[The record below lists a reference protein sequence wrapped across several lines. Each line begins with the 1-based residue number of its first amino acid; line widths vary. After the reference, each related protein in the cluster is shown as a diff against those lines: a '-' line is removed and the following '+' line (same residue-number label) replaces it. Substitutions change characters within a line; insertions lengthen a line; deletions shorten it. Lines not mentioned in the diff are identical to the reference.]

1 MDSSSSSG
9 TYSNS
14 RGRLSRPSRRRR
26 LALSLSQKDTLQ
38 ALFQQNPYPGIT
50 TREWLARELDIPE
63 SRIQVWFQNQR
74 RRRVKQS
81 RLLSENAFKG
91 GQSQPLRPPPPEAL
105 TRGSM
110 GREARRKR
118 TFISPSQTRVLVQA
132 FERDRFPS
140 IAAREE
146 LAHQTGIPEPRIQIW
161 FQNRRAR
168 HPKQSAS
175 GPVNALAK
183 GPDATSAVTAL
194 SDQNTL
200 PTVHRSSHRY
210 PPSHAPDSMQ
220 SFAAAT
226 PVFSPSFLVPE
237 ASYGCC
243 VGQPLMFIMLQ
254 PSLAALQRCQN
265 PQPLL
270 ATVPW
275 GERSH
280 ALIASGQPAQGAI
293 WPPAPPETHFWQQQA
308 SSGEETSPQL
318 EQQPQRSAL
327 TGSSSLLDELLSDVD
342 ILDKAGPF
350 LNVDTEEEELAA
362 TLEAPLSEEEFNAL
376 LDILPGSPVP
386 QV

>member
-9 TYSNS
+9 TYSS
-14 RGRLSRPSRRRR
+14 STGRLSRPSRRRR
-26 LALSLSQKDTLQ
+26 LVLRLSQKDTLQ

-50 TREWLARELDIPE
+50 TRERLARELGIPE

-74 RRRVKQS
+74 RRRLKQS

-91 GQSQPLRPPPPEAL
+91 GQSQPLRPPPPQAL
-105 TRGSM
+105 TRESL

-175 GPVNALAK
+175 GPVNALAE

-194 SDQNTL
+194 SDQSPP
-200 PTVHRSSHRY
+200 PTVHSSSHRY
-210 PPSHAPDSMQ
+210 PPSHAPESTQ
-220 SFAAAT
+220 SFAAAN
-226 PVFSPSFLVPE
+226 PVFSPTFLLPG
-237 ASYGCC
+237 AAPGCC
-243 VGQPLMFIMLQ
+243 VGHPLMFIVVQ
-254 PSLAALQRCQN
+254 PSLAALQGCQN
-265 PQPLL
+265 PQPLP

-275 GERSH
+275 GEGTH
-280 ALIASGQPAQGAI
+280 AVIASGQPAQGAI
-293 WPPAPPETHFWQQQA
+293 VPPAPPETHFWPQQPT
-308 SSGEETSPQL
+308 SSEETSPQL
-318 EQQPQRSAL
+318 EQQPQHSAL
-327 TGSSSLLDELLSDVD
+327 PGSSSLLDELLSDAD

-350 LNVDTEEEELAA
+350 PNADAEEEELAA
-362 TLEAPLSEEEFNAL
+362 TLEAPLSEEEFQAL
-376 LDILPGSPVP
+376 LDMLPGSPVP
-386 QV
+386 QA

>member
-9 TYSNS
+9 TYSTS

-26 LALSLSQKDTLQ
+26 LVLSLSQKDTLQ

-74 RRRVKQS
+74 RRRLKQS

-105 TRGSM
+105 PRGSM

-118 TFISPSQTRVLVQA
+118 TFISPSQTRVLMQA

-168 HPKQSAS
+168 HSKQSAS
-175 GPVNALAK
+175 GPV
-183 GPDATSAVTAL
+183 TAL
-194 SDQNTL
+194 SDQSTL

-220 SFAAAT
+220 SLAAAT
-226 PVFSPSFLVPE
+226 AVFSPSFLGPE

-243 VGQPLMFIMLQ
+243 VGQPLMFIMLP

-280 ALIASGQPAQGAI
+280 ALITSGQPAQGAI
-293 WPPAPPETHFWQQQA
+293 WPPGPAETHFWQQQA

-327 TGSSSLLDELLSDVD
+327 TGSSSLLDELLSDVA

-350 LNVDTEEEELAA
+350 LNTATEEKVLAA
-362 TLEAPLSEEEFNAL
+362 TLEAPLSAE
-376 LDILPGSPVP
+376 
-386 QV
+386 

>member
-9 TYSNS
+9 TYSTS

-26 LALSLSQKDTLQ
+26 LVLSLSQKDTLQ

-74 RRRVKQS
+74 RRRLKQS

-91 GQSQPLRPPPPEAL
+91 GQSQPLRPPPPEA
-105 TRGSM
+105 
-110 GREARRKR
+110 RRKR
-118 TFISPSQTRVLVQA
+118 TFISPSQTRVLMQA

-194 SDQNTL
+194 SDQK
-200 PTVHRSSHRY
+200 
-210 PPSHAPDSMQ
+210 
-220 SFAAAT
+220 
-226 PVFSPSFLVPE
+226 

-275 GERSH
+275 GEPSH

-342 ILDKAGPF
+342 ILD
-350 LNVDTEEEELAA
+350 
-362 TLEAPLSEEEFNAL
+362 
-376 LDILPGSPVP
+376 
-386 QV
+386 

>member
-9 TYSNS
+9 TYSTS

-26 LALSLSQKDTLQ
+26 LVLSLSQKDTLQ

-74 RRRVKQS
+74 RRRLKQS

-91 GQSQPLRPPPPEAL
+91 GQSQPLRPPPP
-105 TRGSM
+105 
-110 GREARRKR
+110 EARRKR

-194 SDQNTL
+194 PDQSPR

-210 PPSHAPDSMQ
+210 PPSHAPDSMKC
-220 SFAAAT
+220 FAAAT
-226 PVFSPSFLVPE
+226 PVFFPSFLVPE
-237 ASYGCC
+237 TSYGFC
-243 VGQPLMFIMLQ
+243 VGQPLMFIMPQ
-254 PSLAALQRCQN
+254 PSLAALQRCQD
-265 PQPLL
+265 PQPLQ

-275 GERSH
+275 GEVSH
-280 ALIASGQPAQGAI
+280 ALITCGQPAQGDI
-293 WPPAPPETHFWQQQA
+293 WPPAPSETHFWQQQA
-308 SSGEETSPQL
+308 SSGDETSPQL
-318 EQQPQRSAL
+318 DQQPQYSAFP
-327 TGSSSLLDELLSDVD
+327 GSSSFLDELLSDVD
-342 ILDKAGPF
+342 ILDTSGPF

-362 TLEAPLSEEEFNAL
+362 TLEAPLSEEEFKAL
-376 LDILPGSPVP
+376 LDILPGSPVS